1 MPPAVMTIQQAL
13 ATPITGMNVV
23 IIGYPATGKTH
34 FSRLLAE
41 RNPTHRLFHTDD
53 YLLRYNGVEAMYA
66 CMGEV
71 IEAIEA
77 GTPTIVEGIAGYRML
92 RKGVQLGTY
101 YPQIVFEMTA
111 PLEQIERTY
120 RTDPNRSADKVKNL
134 AAFCKAQDTIKNQ
147 YLSIAGDFE
156 FPTWITV
163 ENTF

>member
-1 MPPAVMTIQQAL
+1 MSITEAL
-13 ATPITGMNVV
+13 AMPINGLNVV

-34 FSRLLAE
+34 FSRKLAE

-53 YLLRYNGVEAMYA
+53 YLATHNGVDAMYA
-66 CMGEV
+66 CMGEA

-92 RKGVQLGTY
+92 RKGVQLETY
-101 YPQIVFEMTA
+101 YPHIVFEMLA
-111 PLEQIERTY
+111 PAEQIERTY
-120 RTDPNRSADKVKNL
+120 RTDPQRSADKVKNL

-147 YLSIAGDFE
+147 YLSLVGPFE

-163 ENTF
+163 ENIF